1 MKLTESTYLALR
13 DDIFNARYKP
23 NELITERRIAEKYG
37 VSKLTAGEVLHRLCF
52 EGHLT
57 SYPRSGYMVTMLTP
71 KEIGQIERIR
81 FAMESLVLET
91 ICESVSDEDIQGLY
105 RYIVDAP
112 EKDEHFTATNT
123 KFHLALA
130 QLSQDRFLIKHVQDL
145 LGSLSRVE
153 QSISDINRKTW
164 QDEHVAILE
173 ALSRRDLEAAK
184 RHLEVDL
191 DQVN

>member
-23 NELITERRIAEKYG
+23 NELITERQIAEKYG

-57 SYPRSGYMVTMLTP
+57 SYPRSGYMVTTLTP

-91 ICESVSDEDIQGLY
+91 ICESVSDEDIQGMY

-153 QSISDINRKTW
+153 QSISDINKKTW

-184 RHLEVDL
+184 QHLKVDL

>member
-57 SYPRSGYMVTMLTP
+57 SYPRSGYMVTTLTP

-91 ICESVSDEDIQGLY
+91 ICESVSDEDIQGMY

-153 QSISDINRKTW
+153 QSISDINKKTW

>member
-23 NELITERRIAEKYG
+23 NELITERQIAEKYG

-91 ICESVSDEDIQGLY
+91 ICESVSDEDIQGMY

-130 QLSQDRFLIKHVQDL
+130 QLSQDRFLIKHMQDL

-184 RHLEVDL
+184 QHLKVDL

>member
-153 QSISDINRKTW
+153 QSISDINKKTW

>member
-1 MKLTESTYLALR
+1 MKLTESTYLTLR

-23 NELITERRIAEKYG
+23 NEMITERQIAEKYG

-57 SYPRSGYMVTMLTP
+57 SYPRSGYMVTTLTA

-91 ICESVSDEDIQGLY
+91 VCEASSDEDIQGMY
-105 RYIVDAP
+105 RYIVETP
-112 EKDEHFTATNT
+112 EKDEHFTVTNT
-123 KFHLALA
+123 NFHLALA
-130 QLSQDRFLIKHVQDL
+130 QLSHDHFLIKHVQDL

-153 QSISDINRKTW
+153 QNISDINRKTW
-164 QDEHVAILE
+164 QDEHIAILD
-173 ALSRRDLEAAK
+173 ALSRRDLESA
-184 RHLEVDL
+184 RQHLKIDL
-191 DQVN
+191 AQVN

>member
-130 QLSQDRFLIKHVQDL
+130 QLSQDRFLIKHMQDL

-184 RHLEVDL
+184 QHLKVDL

>member
-23 NELITERRIAEKYG
+23 NELITERQIAEKYG

-57 SYPRSGYMVTMLTP
+57 SYPRSGYMVTTLTP

-91 ICESVSDEDIQGLY
+91 ICESVSDEDIQGMY

-130 QLSQDRFLIKHVQDL
+130 QLSQDRFLIKHMQDL

-184 RHLEVDL
+184 QHLKVDL

>member
-153 QSISDINRKTW
+153 QSISDINRRTW

-191 DQVN
+191 NQVN

>member
-130 QLSQDRFLIKHVQDL
+130 QLSQDRFLIKHMQDL

>member
-23 NELITERRIAEKYG
+23 NELITERQIAEKYG

-130 QLSQDRFLIKHVQDL
+130 QLSQDRFLIKHMQDL

-184 RHLEVDL
+184 QHLKVDL

>member
-1 MKLTESTYLALR
+1 MEPRKLT
-13 DDIFNARYKP
+13 
-23 NELITERRIAEKYG
+23 
-37 VSKLTAGEVLHRLCF
+37 
-52 EGHLT
+52 
-57 SYPRSGYMVTMLTP
+57 
-71 KEIGQIERIR
+71 KE
-81 FAMESLVLET
+81 
-91 ICESVSDEDIQGLY
+91 D

-130 QLSQDRFLIKHVQDL
+130 QLSQDRFLIKHMQDL

-184 RHLEVDL
+184 QHLKVDL

>member
-57 SYPRSGYMVTMLTP
+57 SYPRSGYMVTTLTP

-91 ICESVSDEDIQGLY
+91 ICESVSDEDIQGMY

-130 QLSQDRFLIKHVQDL
+130 QLSQDRFLIKHMQDL

>member
-13 DDIFNARYKP
+13 DDIFNARYMP
-23 NELITERRIAEKYG
+23 NELITERQIAEKYG

-57 SYPRSGYMVTMLTP
+57 SYPRSGYMVTTLTP
-71 KEIGQIERIR
+71 KEIRQIERIR

-91 ICESVSDEDIQGLY
+91 ICESASDEDIQGMY

-112 EKDEHFTATNT
+112 EKDEHFTVTNT

-130 QLSQDRFLIKHVQDL
+130 QLSQDRFLIKHMQDL

-173 ALSRRDLEAAK
+173 ALSHRDLETAK
-184 RHLEVDL
+184 QHLKVDL

>member
-23 NELITERRIAEKYG
+23 NELITERQIAEKYG

-153 QSISDINRKTW
+153 QSISDINKKTW

-184 RHLEVDL
+184 QHLKVDL

>member
-153 QSISDINRKTW
+153 QSISDINRRTW

-184 RHLEVDL
+184 QHLKVDL

>member
-13 DDIFNARYKP
+13 DDIFNARYMP
-23 NELITERRIAEKYG
+23 NELITERQIAEKYG

-153 QSISDINRKTW
+153 QSISDINKKTW

>member
-13 DDIFNARYKP
+13 DDIFNAHYKP

-153 QSISDINRKTW
+153 QSISDINKKTW

>member
-23 NELITERRIAEKYG
+23 NELITERQIAEKYG

-57 SYPRSGYMVTMLTP
+57 SYPRSGYMVTTLTP

-91 ICESVSDEDIQGLY
+91 ICASASDEDIQGMH
-105 RYIVDAP
+105 RYIVEKP
-112 EKDEHFTATNT
+112 EEDVHFTVTNT
-123 KFHLALA
+123 QFHLALA
-130 QLSQDRFLIKHVQDL
+130 RLSQDRFLIKHMQDL

-153 QSISDINRKTW
+153 QNISDIHRKTW

-184 RHLEVDL
+184 QHLKEDL
-191 DQVN
+191 NQVN

>member
-153 QSISDINRKTW
+153 QSISDINRRTW